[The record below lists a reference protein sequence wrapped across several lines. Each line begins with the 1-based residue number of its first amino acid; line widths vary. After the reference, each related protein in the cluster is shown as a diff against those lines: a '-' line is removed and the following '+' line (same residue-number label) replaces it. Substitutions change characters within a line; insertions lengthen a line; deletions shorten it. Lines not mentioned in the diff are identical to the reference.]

1 MRLLSLLVQALWTL
15 AMVLPTAVGQAPA
28 ADDATTSCNTC
39 AASAQASW
47 WHGVGLN
54 CPAGPNGNCDVCEA
68 VNGNAAEVVAA
79 CSKASS
85 PEECCTLCT
94 QWNEGL
100 LPGGIK
106 PGNDRPCRVWYFR
119 KEGSGGWCGLKDCA
133 GPGHCGAAANG
144 AEMVAGPACG
154 TRGWGWG
161 FVAAVLGA
169 ASLYAGAGVL
179 LSWRAGEPL
188 RFPGSL
194 PHLSIWLNIAA
205 LVQDGTAFAA
215 SGGRRRSSPGR
226 GAASGL
232 ERPLRAG
239 GEEKSPRK
247 ERRGKPPRE
256 KEKKSKRRRSG
267 GDEGRGLAEGTSTSS
282 AAAAA
287 AGGAEAGRGG
297 GGGEPGGQRSAAS
310 GGGGRWVHVAQ

>member
-1 MRLLSLLVQALWTL
+1 MRLLSLL
-15 AMVLPTAVGQAPA
+15 LPAAAVGQAPA

-54 CPAGPNGNCDVCEA
+54 CPAGPDGNCDVCEA
-68 VNGNAAEVVAA
+68 VNGNSAEVVAA

-100 LPGGIK
+100 LPGGLK

-194 PHLSIWLNIAA
+194 PHLSTWRNIAA

-215 SGGRRRSSPGR
+215 SGGRRRSRPGR

-239 GEEKSPRK
+239 GEESPRK
-247 ERRGKPPRE
+247 ERRTKPPRE
-256 KEKKSKRRRSG
+256 KEKKSKHRRSA
-267 GDEGRGLAEGTSTSS
+267 GDEGGGPAEGTSST
-282 AAAAA
+282 AAA
-287 AGGAEAGRGG
+287 AGAEADRGGGGG